1 MLVNARNSSWLPS
14 VFNDLLE
21 DEWLAKR
28 KNASPAINVIEKN
41 KEYAVEITAPGMS
54 KEDFTL
60 KVTENNG
67 LEVTIKKKENVEATG
82 DDSVHY
88 LRREF
93 YYTEFQQIF
102 VLPKDVDKDKITAKA
117 VNGILTISL
126 PRLQPEDKANLSR
139 VIEID

>member
-28 KNASPAINVIEKN
+28 KISNPAINVIEKE

-60 KVTENNG
+60 KVNENNG
-67 LEVTIKKKENVEATG
+67 LEVTIKKKENVETTG
-82 DDSVHY
+82 DASVRY

-93 YYTEFQQIF
+93 SYTEFQQTF
-102 VLPKDVDKDKITAKA
+102 VLPKDVDKDKITATA

-126 PRLQPEDKANLSR
+126 PKLQPEDKANLSR
-139 VIEID
+139 VIEIH